1 MVGCLSEPK
10 VMGNVGVYGDL
21 TYVGVF
27 GTGDNFYEAG
37 EKFNWNLGDEGLFVL
52 SLELWDAG

>member
-37 EKFNWNLGDEGLFVL
+37 EKFN
-52 SLELWDAG
+52 